1 MDNSIRCTLLWIV
14 AFICL
19 VLGALFANIVT
30 REPSQEQLQSL
41 GYYRFESPRPLSD
54 FELIDHEENPVGHSS
69 LKNRWSLL
77 FFGFTYCPDVCPTTL
92 AVLSNALAETGI
104 RPQVILVSVDP
115 ERDSPQVLARYI
127 KSFDPEFRGYT
138 GTFDNLIGLATQVN
152 VAFGKVPG
160 REPSTYS
167 VDHSANIIVIN
178 PEGKYAGF
186 IRSPHQPQNI
196 RAIVSTFD

>member
-1 MDNSIRCTLLWIV
+1 MDNSIRRTLLWIA

-19 VLGALFANIVT
+19 VLGALVASIVT
-30 REPSQEQLQSL
+30 RGPTQEQLQSL

-54 FELIDHEENPVGHSS
+54 FELIDHEENPVGHAS

-92 AVLSNALAETGI
+92 AVLSNALAETDK

-115 ERDSPQVLARYI
+115 DRDSPQVLARYI

-138 GTFDNLIGLATQVN
+138 GTFDNLVSLATQLN

-160 REPSTYS
+160 PELGTYS
-167 VDHSANIIVIN
+167 VDHSASIIVIN

-186 IRSPHQPQNI
+186 IKAPHQPQNI
-196 RAIVSTFD
+196 RAIVDTFE